1 MTRSKPKPKL
11 RTMELVKST
20 YQPTKAE
27 LKQANELIPAS
38 FEEVA
43 KAMVQPVNIR
53 YIDKPR
59 DRRG

>member
-1 MTRSKPKPKL
+1 MTQPLKP
-11 RTMELVKST
+11 RTIELVKST

-27 LKQANELIPAS
+27 LQQTNEPIPAP

-43 KAMVQPVNIR
+43 KAMVQPVKIR

-59 DRRG
+59 DRRK